1 MPLNRRKFLG
11 RTAATS
17 AGAAL
22 ASAAAAVPAEA
33 RGHGRPRRR
42 YAFTVMGTTD
52 LHGNVFNWD
61 YFTDAEFDDA
71 AHNDVGLAK
80 ISTLVDQVRKEK
92 GRRNTLL
99 IDAGDTIQGTQLS
112 YYYARVDPITGEGG
126 PVHPMAQ
133 AMNAIGYDA
142 AALGNH
148 EFNYGIPVL
157 RKFEEQCD
165 FPLLGANALDAKT
178 LRPAFPPY
186 WMTRLRTPCGRD
198 VKVAVLGLTNPGIA
212 IWDKVNVQGKMT
224 FPGLEEQAAKWVPR
238 LRSMGADVVI
248 VSAHSGTS
256 GTSSYGDQVPYV
268 ENAAALVAEKVA
280 GIDAILV
287 GHAHVEIP
295 ESRVV
300 NKETGR
306 EVVLSEPLKWGQRLT
321 LFDFE
326 LEWERGRWQV
336 ASVSAKVLNSNTA
349 EEDPRI
355 VRLLDAEHKKV
366 VGYVNQVIGT
376 CSAAMTATEAPYKDA
391 PIVDFINHVQAETV
405 KAALAGTEYADL
417 PVLSQASCFSRTAA
431 IPAGEV
437 TIRQVAGLYPFE
449 NTLEARVLTGAQL
462 KDYLEFSARYY
473 VQTPAG
479 GDVDPAKLTNASDIP
494 DYNYDA
500 VGGLTYE
507 IDIAKAPGSRIAEL
521 GFDGKPVDEEARFVL
536 AVNNYRASGG
546 GNFPHVAA
554 AKQVWAN
561 SEEIRNTIIAW
572 VQAKGTI
579 DVSRFGSVDWKLV
592 RAIARRRKALVA
604 ELLGRFGNAASVRAT
619 PREPRSQ
626 PQTGPRA
633 GSGGAAAL
641 TPFRRAAG
649 TA

>member
-1 MPLNRRKFLG
+1 MPLNRRTFLG
-11 RTAATS
+11 RSAATS
-17 AGAAL
+17 AGVAL
-22 ASAAAAVPAEA
+22 AGGAAAVPAEA
-33 RGHGRPRRR
+33 DDRESGTGGGGAKR

-80 ISTLVDQVRKEK
+80 ISTLVERVRAEK
-92 GRRNTLL
+92 GHRNTLL

-112 YYYARVDPITGEGG
+112 YYYAKVDPITGAGG

-186 WMTRLRTPCGRD
+186 WMTRLRTPCGRT

-212 IWDKVNVQGKMT
+212 IWDKANVQGKMT

-268 ENAAALVAEKVA
+268 ENAAALVAEQVP

-300 NKETGR
+300 NRKTGR

-321 LFDFE
+321 VFDFE
-326 LEWERGRWQV
+326 LEWARGRWRV
-336 ASVSAKVLNSNTA
+336 ASVSAEVLNSAAA

-355 VRLLDAEHKKV
+355 VKLLGDEHQKV
-366 VGYVNQVIGT
+366 VGYVNQVIGSCT
-376 CSAAMTATEAPYKDA
+376 AAMAATEAPYKDA
-391 PIVDFINHVQAETV
+391 PIIDFINHVQTETV
-405 KAALAGTEYADL
+405 KKALEGTEHAAL
-417 PVLSQASCFSRTAA
+417 PVLSQASCFSRTAKV
-431 IPAGEV
+431 PAGKV

-462 KDYLEFSARYY
+462 KEYLEFSARYY
-473 VQTPAG
+473 VRTPAG
-479 GDVDPAKLTNASDIP
+479 GEVDPAKLTNAGNIP
-494 DYNYDA
+494 DYNYD
-500 VGGLTYE
+500 VVSGVSYE
-507 IDIAKAPGSRIAEL
+507 IDIAKAPGARIAGL
-521 GFDGKPVDEEARFVL
+521 TFDGKPVDDAARFVL

-546 GNFPHVAA
+546 GNFPHLPK

-561 SEEIRNTIIAW
+561 SDEIRNTIIGW
-572 VQAKGTI
+572 VKAQGTV
-579 DVSRFGSVDWKLV
+579 DVARFASVDWKLT
-592 RAIARRRKALVA
+592 R
-604 ELLGRFGNAASVRAT
+604 EGT
-619 PREPRSQ
+619 PV
-626 PQTGPRA
+626 
-633 GSGGAAAL
+633 
-641 TPFRRAAG
+641 F
-649 TA
+649 

>member
-1 MPLNRRKFLG
+1 MPLDRRKFLG

-22 ASAAAAVPAEA
+22 AAAAAAVPAEA

-61 YFTDAEFDDA
+61 YFTDAEFDDT

-80 ISTLVDQVRKEK
+80 ISTLVDQVREEK

-112 YYYARVDPITGEGG
+112 YYYARVDPITGADG

-178 LRPAFPPY
+178 LRPAFAPY

-336 ASVSAKVLNSNTA
+336 ASVSAKVLDSRTA

-355 VRLLDAEHKKV
+355 VGLLGDEHKKV
-366 VGYVNQVIGT
+366 VGYVNQTIGT
-376 CSAAMTATEAPYKDA
+376 CSAAMTATEAPYKDV
-391 PIVDFINHVQAETV
+391 PILDFINHVQSETV
-405 KAALAGTEYADL
+405 KAALAGTEYAAL

-431 IPAGEV
+431 IPAGDV

-462 KDYLEFSARYY
+462 KEYLEFSARYY

-479 GDVDPAKLTNASDIP
+479 GDVDPSKLTNADNTP

-507 IDIAKAPGSRIAEL
+507 IDIAKAPGSRIAKLSFE
-521 GFDGKPVDEEARFVL
+521 GKPIDEKAQFVL

-546 GNFPHVAA
+546 GNFPHVAS

-572 VQAKGTI
+572 VQAEKSI
-579 DVSRFGSVDWKLV
+579 EVSRFASVDWKLTRDGV
-592 RAIARRRKALVA
+592 PV
-604 ELLGRFGNAASVRAT
+604 F
-619 PREPRSQ
+619 
-626 PQTGPRA
+626 
-633 GSGGAAAL
+633 
-641 TPFRRAAG
+641 
-649 TA
+649 

>member
-11 RTAATS
+11 RTAATGAGVAL
-17 AGAAL
+17 AGAA
-22 ASAAAAVPAEA
+22 AAGPAEA
-33 RGHGRPRRR
+33 QDFGHRDRRKKR

-61 YFTDAEFDDA
+61 YFTDAEFDDK

-80 ISTLVDQVRKEK
+80 ISTLVEQVRKEK

-112 YYYARVDPITGEGG
+112 YYYAKVDPITRVGG

-157 RKFEEQCD
+157 RKFEKQCD

-178 LRPAFPPY
+178 LRPAFAPY
-186 WMTRLRTPCGRD
+186 VMKRVCTPHGRD

-212 IWDKVNVQGKMT
+212 IWDKANVQGKMT

-248 VSAHSGTS
+248 VSAHSGSS
-256 GTSSYGDQVPYV
+256 GTSSYGDQLPHI
-268 ENAAALVAEKVA
+268 ENAAALVAEQVP

-287 GHAHVEIP
+287 GHAHTEIP
-295 ESRVV
+295 EYRVT
-300 NKETGR
+300 NKKSGKQ
-306 EVVLSEPLKWGQRLT
+306 VVLSEPLKWGQRLT

-326 LEWERGRWQV
+326 LVWGKGCWQV
-336 ASVSAKVLNSNTA
+336 ESVSAKVLNSNTVA
-349 EEDPRI
+349 EDRKI
-355 VRLLDAEHKKV
+355 TGLLRDEHEKV
-366 VGYVNQVIGT
+366 VAYVNQVIGT
-376 CSAAMTATEAPYKDA
+376 SSAAMGAAEAPVKDT
-391 PIVDFINHVQAETV
+391 PIIDFINHVQAETV
-405 KAALAGTEYADL
+405 KSALAGTAYASL

-431 IPAGEV
+431 VPAGKV
-437 TIRQVAGLYPFE
+437 TIREVAGLYPFE

-462 KDYLEFSARYY
+462 RAYLEFSARYY
-473 VQTPAG
+473 VRTAAG
-479 GDVDPAKLTNASDIP
+479 APVDPAKLTNAESIP

-500 VGGLTYE
+500 VSGLSYE
-507 IDIAKAPGSRIAEL
+507 IDIAKAPGSRIVNL
-521 GFDGKPVDEEARFVL
+521 SFDGKPLDDAAQFVL

-546 GNFPHVAA
+546 GNFPHVAG

-561 SEEIRNTIIAW
+561 SEEIRNTIIGW
-572 VQAKGTI
+572 VKAQGAI
-579 DVSRFGSVDWKLV
+579 DVARFASVGWKLTRDGV
-592 RAIARRRKALVA
+592 PV
-604 ELLGRFGNAASVRAT
+604 F
-619 PREPRSQ
+619 
-626 PQTGPRA
+626 
-633 GSGGAAAL
+633 
-641 TPFRRAAG
+641 
-649 TA
+649 